1 MFERKKYNQSDYLFL
16 TKLFQVSE
24 NYNDMIKAINKYI
37 EINPKL
43 TKEKKNYFVSD
54 IQILFPINEIVF
66 KFY

>member
-1 MFERKKYNQSDYLFL
+1 MFEGKKYNQSDYLFL

-37 EINPKL
+37 ELNPKL
-43 TKEKKNYFVSD
+43 TKEEKNYFVSD
-54 IQILFPINEIVF
+54 IKILFPINEIVF

>member
-37 EINPKL
+37 ELNPKA
-43 TKEKKNYFVSD
+43 KK
-54 IQILFPINEIVF
+54 
-66 KFY
+66 